1 MRSTP
6 PSTCSQIAHTA
17 RPSSPAHSPTLPATT
32 PSPSRTWTSPLFAST
47 ATGKAS
53 NDPQRR
59 PHPPRHPLG
68 GIMTTDPFTDAARAE
83 AEVQCG
89 NSFDLE
95 HFMAGAEWARDHLAA
110 QEPTDAEVEAAARGL
125 HAALEAVHGTAW
137 DDLGK
142 AHRNRWYDLARAAV
156 SAARAARRRGER

>member
-1 MRSTP
+1 
-6 PSTCSQIAHTA
+6 
-17 RPSSPAHSPTLPATT
+17 
-32 PSPSRTWTSPLFAST
+32 
-47 ATGKAS
+47 
-53 NDPQRR
+53 
-59 PHPPRHPLG
+59 
-68 GIMTTDPFTDAARAE
+68 MTTDPFTEAARAE

-142 AHRNRWYDLARAAV
+142 AHRNRWYDLARAALT
-156 SAARAARRRGER
+156 AASDARRGESDDSNHPG